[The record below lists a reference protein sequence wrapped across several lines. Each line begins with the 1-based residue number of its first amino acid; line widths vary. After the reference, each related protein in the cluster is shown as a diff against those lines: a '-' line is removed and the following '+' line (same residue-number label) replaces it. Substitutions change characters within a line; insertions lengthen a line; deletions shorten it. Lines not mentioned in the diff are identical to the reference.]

1 MKATG
6 HLAWLLALAG
16 PGCGLLLAENP
27 DFETDDDSST
37 GETGETDTSERP
49 EPPTQL
55 IVELLGE
62 GDDVEADPLGP
73 ALLLAGGDRLDA
85 SFAWLNARIDGGDVV
100 VLQHSGPATLGQQL
114 YAGLDAVDSVQTVIM
129 PSNVGLLATLWLN
142 YALDHAEAVLIV
154 GDDPRALYWPNAWL
168 RDALEDAW
176 LRGAVLG
183 GVDAGVSLLGEFAY
197 TGMAGPLDSARAL
210 LDPYDEALTLERA
223 HLRYPPLANAVLE
236 PRFAAHDR
244 MGRLLSCSARVLADG
259 WAPALVGV
267 GIDEHTVLA
276 IDRHG
281 VGEVLGDG
289 HVYLL
294 HVDQP
299 ATVCEAG
306 SPLELGPV
314 PVTRLAAGDTCS
326 WPGGIS
332 ELPTFD
338 VSADDGELIPAD
350 PY

>member
-6 HLAWLLALAG
+6 HLAWLLAV

-27 DFETDDDSST
+27 DFAADSST
-37 GETGETDTSERP
+37 DETGETDTSERP
-49 EPPTQL
+49 EPPTEL
-55 IVELLGE
+55 VVELLGD
-62 GDDVEADPLGP
+62 GDDFEADPLGP
-73 ALLLAGGDRLDA
+73 ALLLAGGGQLDA
-85 SFAWLNARIDGGDVV
+85 SFAWLDARIDGGDVV

-129 PSNVGLLATLWLN
+129 PSDVGLLTALWLS
-142 YALDHAEAVLIV
+142 YTIDHAEAVLIV
-154 GDDPRALYWPNAWL
+154 GDDPRWLYWSDWWL
-168 RDALEDAW
+168 RDALDDVW
-176 LRGAVLG
+176 QRGAVLG
-183 GVDAGVSLLGEFAY
+183 GVDAGVSLLGEFAF
-197 TGMAGPLDSARAL
+197 TGMAGPLRSASAL
-210 LDPYDEALTLERA
+210 ADPYDAALTLERD
-223 HLRYPPLANAVLE
+223 HLELPPLANAVLE
-236 PRFAAHDR
+236 PRFAARDR
-244 MGRLLSCSARVLADG
+244 MGRLLSFSARVLADD
-259 WAPALVGV
+259 WASALVGV
-267 GIDEHTVLA
+267 GIDKNTVLA
-276 IDRHG
+276 IGPDG

-299 ATVCEAG
+299 ATVCEVG
-306 SPLELGPV
+306 SPLQFGPV